1 MIDLQNVNLAALVE
15 RDGVHLHGQH
25 EREQHGRCPKGC
37 GNPNS
42 RVHDSFRVQRYNG
55 RDWFA
60 CRHCHPKPG
69 DAIDYLRWMHGM
81 STAEAI
87 SALGVSGQRGVMPKP
102 KPRPVTPA
110 GIAIPD
116 KLLEAPADSWQRVA
130 LAFVDECAAT
140 LWTPRAAKALDYLR
154 RERMLS
160 DDTIRDYKLGVNPKA
175 RQLAPDVWARRGYT
189 IPHFY
194 GGDLWRVRIR
204 KFQADTDPDKYK
216 VVSGAG
222 DGKTQLFN
230 GDMLAS
236 NPHTVIIVGGEF
248 DAMLAQQHAPDGV
261 SIVTP
266 GSETVKPHWEIDYLL
281 RGRHVWI
288 AFDTDEAGNAGAQ
301 AWAALGQ
308 RLQVPHGKD
317 VTEFAQAGGDVRAW
331 LASCAAWDLDAVVGA
346 LHRLGYDNTRFDN
359 TGRIQ
364 AEIDDNGEQHH
375 GTKRHTIGAEAAR
388 H

>member
-15 RDGVHLHGQH
+15 RDGVQLRGQH
-25 EREQHGRCPKGC
+25 EQYGSCPKC
-37 GNPNS
+37 GGS
-42 RVHDSFRVQRYNG
+42 DRFHLRHYNG
-55 RDWFA
+55 RDWFF
-60 CRHCHPKPG
+60 CRQCHPERG
-69 DAIDYLRWMHGM
+69 DAIDYLKWQHGM
-81 STAEAI
+81 TTAEACA
-87 SALGVSGQRGVMPKP
+87 ALGVSGQRGSMPKP

-116 KLLEAPADSWQRVA
+116 ALLEPPADSWQRVA
-130 LAFVDECAAT
+130 QAFVDECAAT

-160 DDTIRDYKLGVNPKA
+160 DDTIKSYGLGVNPKA

-204 KFQADTDPDKYK
+204 KFQADADPDKYK

-261 SIVTP
+261 AIVTP
-266 GSETVKPHWEIDYLL
+266 GSETVKPHWEMEYLL

-317 VTEFAQAGGDVRAW
+317 VTDYALAGGDVRTW
-331 LASCAAWDLDAVVGA
+331 LSEASAWDLDAVVGA
-346 LHRLGYDNTRFDN
+346 LQRLGYDAPRFDAN
-359 TGRIQ
+359 GRIQ
-364 AEIDDNGEQHH
+364 ADSERTEAIND
-375 GTKRHTIGAEAAR
+375 GTSRHTISAEAAR